1 MNKFSKAIVAVI
13 IVLNIIFTGIVL
25 WIFYQTQREPSSLI
39 MAWFAFTTGELWAL
53 AGIKKAKVK
62 QIQMYKAEVR
72 DDGKDG

>member
-25 WIFYQTQREPSSLI
+25 WIFNREQREPSALI
-39 MAWFAFTTGELWAL
+39 VAWFAFTTGELWAL
-53 AGIKKAKVK
+53 AGIKKVKVK
-62 QIQMYKAEVR
+62 QQSQVERRV